1 MKTTR
6 VLLVDDHQLVRA
18 GFRGLLQTLRGVQ
31 VVGEASNGREALQMI
46 QTLRPDVVLMDIG
59 MSELNGLEATARI
72 AKEFPHARVVILS
85 MHADKEYVLKALRVG
100 AAGYLLKDSDLIQLE
115 LAVRA
120 AANGE
125 KFLSPS
131 VSKYVISDYISR
143 LGAAAESGDED
154 ELTARQREIL
164 QLIAEGHT
172 KQEIAQRLNI
182 SPKTVETHREQ
193 MMARLDIHDVAG
205 LVRYAIKIGLVGV
218 GA

>member
-1 MKTTR
+1 MTNTR

-31 VVGEASNGREALQMI
+31 VVGEASNGREALQLI
-46 QTLRPDVVLMDIG
+46 RTLRPDVVLMDIG
-59 MSELNGLEATARI
+59 MTELNGLEATARI

-125 KFLSPS
+125 KFLSPA

-143 LGAAAESGDED
+143 MAVVAESGDEE

-172 KQEIAQRLNI
+172 KQEIARSLNI

-193 MMARLDIHDVAG
+193 IMARLDIHDVAG
-205 LVRYAIKIGLVGV
+205 LVRYAIKIGLVGASV
-218 GA
+218 

>member
-1 MKTTR
+1 
-6 VLLVDDHQLVRA
+6 
-18 GFRGLLQTLRGVQ
+18 
-31 VVGEASNGREALQMI
+31 
-46 QTLRPDVVLMDIG
+46 
-59 MSELNGLEATARI
+59 
-72 AKEFPHARVVILS
+72 

>member
-143 LGAAAESGDED
+143 LEAAAESGDED

-205 LVRYAIKIGLVGV
+205 LVRYAIKIGLVGA